1 MQMKK
6 SLLLLIAFISF
17 LTGCSSDDNKASL
30 PTDDTAVAKE
40 YTNVAY
46 GNDPQQTMDVYLPA
60 NRTETTQVIVLIHG
74 GAWISGSKEDFA
86 DYIPTIKAGFP
97 DCAIV
102 NINYRLATENSPAFP
117 KQTDDL
123 KSVFNYL
130 ENRSG
135 YTIDNS
141 YLLIGASAGAHLAM
155 LYGYKYDT
163 DHEVKA
169 IVNIVGP
176 ADFLDPT
183 YVSHPLYPI
192 AAQYLLGTTTP
203 SQTQIQEVN
212 PVSHITA
219 QAPPTISFYGGMDP
233 LIPATQGPRL
243 KQALDTA
250 GVANNYTLYPE
261 GGHGDWDEPTMTDAL
276 TKLTLF
282 LQQHLN

>member
-1 MQMKK
+1 MKK
-6 SLLLLIAFISF
+6 NILYLLIFIGF
-17 LTGCSSDDNKASL
+17 LTGCSSDDKPSL
-30 PTDDTAVAKE
+30 PDDDTTVAKE
-40 YTNVAY
+40 YNNIAY
-46 GNDPQQTMDVYLPA
+46 GSDAQQTMDVYLPA
-60 NRTETTQVIVLIHG
+60 GRTENTKVIVLIHG

-86 DYIPTIKAGFP
+86 EYIPTIKAGFAN
-97 DCAIV
+97 CAIV
-102 NINYRLATENSPAFP
+102 NINYRLANENSPAFP
-117 KQTDDL
+117 KQANDL
-123 KSVFNYL
+123 ISVFDYL

-163 DHEVKA
+163 DHEVEA
-169 IVNIVGP
+169 IANIVGP
-176 ADFLDPT
+176 ADFLDPA

-203 SQTQIQEVN
+203 TQAQIQEVN
-212 PVSHITA
+212 PVSHITT
-219 QAPPTISFYGGMDP
+219 QAPPTTSFYGGMDP

-243 KQALDTA
+243 KQALDAA
-250 GVANNYTLYPE
+250 GVQNNYTMYPE

-276 TKLTLF
+276 TKITLF

>member
-1 MQMKK
+1 MKK
-6 SLLLLIAFISF
+6 SFLLIVLFISF
-17 LTGCSSDDNKASL
+17 LTGCSSDDDKSSL
-30 PTDDTAVAKE
+30 PTDDASVAKE
-40 YTNVAY
+40 YTNVTY

-60 NRTETTQVIVLIHG
+60 NRTQSTQVIVLIHG

-102 NINYRLATENSPAFP
+102 NINYRLATETSAAFP

-123 KSVFNYL
+123 ISVFDYL

-141 YLLIGASAGAHLAM
+141 YLLVGASAGAHLAM

-169 IVNIVGP
+169 IGNIVGP
-176 ADFLDPT
+176 ADFLDPA
-183 YVSHPLYPI
+183 YVSHPLYPL
-192 AAQYLLGTTTP
+192 AAQYLLGTSAPT
-203 SQTQIQEVN
+203 QAQIQQVN

-219 QAPPTISFYGGMDP
+219 QAPPTISFYGGVDP
-233 LIPATQGPRL
+233 LIPTTQGPRL
-243 KQALDTA
+243 KHELDA
-250 GVANNYTLYPE
+250 VGVANNYNLYPN
-261 GGHGDWDEPTMTDAL
+261 GGHGDWDTTTMNDAL
-276 TKLTLF
+276 TKLTAF
-282 LQQHLN
+282 LQQHK